1 MSQSAQLTIP
11 VNEAASG
18 EGVKQARRFRYDPRY
33 TPPLFI
39 TLILAT
45 GHWSFGI
52 LESLEKT
59 LLSIG
64 VAILTETVLSRIYLN
79 KWPHLASAYISG
91 ISVGILLR
99 SPFFWPFAVC
109 AALTIMSKY
118 VVRYRGQHLFNPSNF
133 GISALLFLSP
143 GAVAHL
149 SVQWGNHIW
158 PMLVIWILGSVIV
171 YRVKRFHISATYVAF
186 FFIFAWLR
194 TLITGDPFVAEIA
207 PITGPMYQLFV
218 FFMIT
223 DPKTNVRSKKGQIVV
238 AILVALVEM
247 LLRLGEVIHAPF
259 YALFLV
265 GPIAL
270 FLELWWNARKA
281 GRLQAAV
288 A

>member
-1 MSQSAQLTIP
+1 MSQTVEIP
-11 VNEAASG
+11 YPGKEVAAG
-18 EGVKQARRFRYDPRY
+18 EGVKPVRRFRYDPRY

-39 TLILAT
+39 TLILVS
-45 GHWSFGI
+45 GHFSFGI

-59 LLSIG
+59 LLAIG
-64 VAILTETVLSRIYLN
+64 VAVLTEMLLSRVYLD

-99 SPFFWPFAVC
+99 SPFFWPFAIC
-109 AALTIMSKY
+109 AALSIMSKY
-118 VVRYRGQHLFNPSNF
+118 VIRYRGQHLFNPSNF

-149 SVQWGNHIW
+149 SIQWGNNLW
-158 PMLVIWILGSVIV
+158 PMLVIWILGSIIV

-186 FFIFAWLR
+186 FFLFAGLR
-194 TLITGDPFVAEIA
+194 TLLTGDPFVAEIA

-223 DPKTNVRSKKGQIVV
+223 DPKTNVRSKTGQIVV
-238 AILVALVEM
+238 VILVAFVEM

-259 YALFLV
+259 YALFIV

-270 FLELWWNARKA
+270 FIELWWNARKA
-281 GRLQAAV
+281 GRLQAAT

>member
-18 EGVKQARRFRYDPRY
+18 EGVKQARRLRYDPRY
-33 TPPLFI
+33 TPQLFI